1 MAVGSL
7 VVGPDGQVVASDY
20 IVDTGVTTVMA
31 PDDYLSVKVEG
42 VVRPWPVLVVSHPSS
57 VQAGKNRW

>member
-1 MAVGSL
+1 MAGDSL

-20 IVDTGVTTVMA
+20 IAGIGVTTVMA

-42 VVRPWPVLVVSHPSS
+42 VVRPWPVLVVSHFQS
-57 VQAGKNRW
+57 VHAEENRW

>member
-1 MAVGSL
+1 MGSL

-20 IVDTGVTTVMA
+20 IVGTGVTTVMA
-31 PDDYLSVKVEG
+31 PDDCLSVKVEG

-57 VQAGKNRW
+57 VQAGKKRW